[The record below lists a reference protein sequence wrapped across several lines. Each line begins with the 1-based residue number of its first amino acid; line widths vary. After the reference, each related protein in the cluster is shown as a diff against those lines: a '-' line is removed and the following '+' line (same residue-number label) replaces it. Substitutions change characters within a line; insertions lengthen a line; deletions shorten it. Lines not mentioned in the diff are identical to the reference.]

1 MGGNMDRLEMVT
13 ELVQNEIDWVAGD
26 PTYENIQSAVKFFAS
41 GGFSGCSDEKIER
54 MYKNLTA

>member
-1 MGGNMDRLEMVT
+1 MDRLEMIT

-26 PTYENIQSAVKFFAS
+26 PTYENIQSAVKFFAL